1 MKINYNDFALV
12 LTPKQS
18 SKGWTG
24 EVDINIKYDKHNEL
38 ADDDIDAIV
47 NLMTLMTTCVDLM
60 ETDKTFLEQV
70 FNHRDAL
77 DVENELTAM
86 DLLEDEVQVA
96 PNIIKREGNVI
107 KLNWGATKHV

>member
-1 MKINYNDFALV
+1 MRIDYNDFALI
-12 LTPKQS
+12 LTPKMS
-18 SKGWTG
+18 GKNWTG

-38 ADDDIDAIV
+38 ADDDIDAVV

-60 ETDKTFLEQV
+60 ENDKTFLEQV

-77 DVENELTAM
+77 EVENELTAM
-86 DLLEDEVQVA
+86 DLLEDEVKVA

-107 KLNWGATKHV
+107 KLNWGAIKHG